1 MFTDRDFYRSV
12 LAGALETIDVNT
24 LAVILNVP
32 AREVMRWAEGRA
44 RPPAPLLL
52 QVIDLMWPPAEQV
65 QAAREVQIGNG

>member
-12 LAGALETIDVNT
+12 LAGALESIDVNT

-32 AREVMRWAEGRA
+32 ALEVMRWAEGRA

-52 QVIDLMWPPAEQV
+52 QVIDLMWPPTDEG
-65 QAAREVQIGNG
+65 QAAREAQIGSG

>member
-12 LAGALETIDVNT
+12 LAGALESIDVNT

-32 AREVMRWAEGRA
+32 AIEVMRWAEGRA

-52 QVIDLMWPPAEQV
+52 QVIDLMWPPADRGPSDPLS
-65 QAAREVQIGNG
+65 AP